1 MNGGSRFKLWKSI
14 EGDHSRAVESRLPGG
29 LALLLMQGTTLP
41 TAGLLFEGVQSR
53 MIVNAG
59 GRGKISP
66 RFSRKKRLF

>member
-14 EGDHSRAVESRLPGG
+14 EGDHSRAVESRQPGG

>member
-14 EGDHSRAVESRLPGG
+14 EGDHSRAVSHARRGG

-41 TAGLLFEGVQSR
+41 TAGLLFEGGQSR

-59 GRGKISP
+59 GRGKISS
-66 RFSRKKRLF
+66 RLSRKKRLF